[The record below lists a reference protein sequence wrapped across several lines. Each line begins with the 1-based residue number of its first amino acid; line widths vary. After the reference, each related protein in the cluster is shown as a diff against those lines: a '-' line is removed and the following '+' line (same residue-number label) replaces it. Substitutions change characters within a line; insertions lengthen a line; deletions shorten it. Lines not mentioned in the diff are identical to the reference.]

1 MIAIMK
7 KDIAICEFCGESF
20 PLEELESTSFC
31 GPYCKDCLEL
41 MILEAQQA
49 IANIETRKVINGM
62 VAYVNRDKD

>member
-1 MIAIMK
+1 MK
-7 KDIAICEFCGESF
+7 YSKDIATCEFCRKPF
-20 PLEELESTSFC
+20 LIEELESISFC

-62 VAYVNRDKD
+62 VAYVNRNKE